1 MALLTREELL
11 SKDTLKIEKVDLDEE
26 DYVYVREMTGRE
38 RENFEKSLTKMS
50 QSPNGE
56 LMFKSSL
63 EDFRA
68 KFVVNILCDEE
79 GNNLL
84 KPEDYETLSKNMS
97 ARKLEIIASAAL
109 ELNKMTVQSKEEM
122 VKNLESGPGG
132 DSNFGSV

>member
-122 VKNLESGPGG
+122 VKNL
-132 DSNFGSV
+132 DFGSV